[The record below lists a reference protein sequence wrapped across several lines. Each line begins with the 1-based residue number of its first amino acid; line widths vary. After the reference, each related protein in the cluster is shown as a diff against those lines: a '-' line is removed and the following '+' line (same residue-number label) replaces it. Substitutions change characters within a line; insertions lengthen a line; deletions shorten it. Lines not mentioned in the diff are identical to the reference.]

1 MIYRLTCN
9 GKPFGVDF
17 HNEHVAQA
25 VLEALASVAPAG
37 TYGLQSFPVA
47 KALP

>member
-17 HNEHVAQA
+17 HSEHVALA
-25 VLEALASVAPAG
+25 VLEALQCVPGAG
-37 TYGLQSFPVA
+37 RYGLQSFPVA
-47 KALP
+47 KG